1 MGVQIRHV
9 LQSGE
14 VLEDISGIVITREQN
29 PEIYRVIE
37 QIRKKG
43 SGENETKN
51 KE

>member
-1 MGVQIRHV
+1 MTIKHV
-9 LQSGE
+9 LKDGT
-14 VLEDISGIVITREQN
+14 VLEDISGVVITREQN

>member
-1 MGVQIRHV
+1 MKVVHI
-9 LQSGE
+9 LKNGE

-37 QIRKKG
+37 QIREKG
-43 SGENETKN
+43 RRKDETKN

>member
-1 MGVQIRHV
+1 MKVVHV

-51 KE
+51 EK

>member
-1 MGVQIRHV
+1 MAIRHV
-9 LQSGE
+9 LRNGE
-14 VLEDISGIVITREQN
+14 VLEDITGYVITREQN
-29 PEIYRVIE
+29 PEVYRVIE